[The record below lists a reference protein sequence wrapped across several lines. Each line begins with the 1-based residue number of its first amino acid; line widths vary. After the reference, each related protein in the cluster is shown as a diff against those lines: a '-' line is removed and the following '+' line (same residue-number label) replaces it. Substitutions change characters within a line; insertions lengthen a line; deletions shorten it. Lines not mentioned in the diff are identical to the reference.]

1 MKKQIT
7 ILVLSLMVPAC
18 LSAGPIIDAGAN
30 GLSFFLEPSI
40 SKGLGGTAYD
50 LSFPWAPGV
59 TGSSRLEFPQLQL
72 EAGALLGLT
81 IDRGGKRSW
90 LIEAGV
96 FHSFLAMPGSM
107 YDYDW
112 IQFAGYPRIP
122 FSYTYSSDSTTCWS
136 LSIEA
141 AWSFLHAGPF
151 DLALYGTYRY
161 QNDSH
166 VENGY
171 TGWQWDP
178 ATLPDT
184 TVYLIGSSQPDA
196 LEYTLSA
203 HIPGIGLF
211 GSLQVFRGASL
222 DLRAAYT
229 PVYVS
234 DSDDHRLRTK
244 LSTASGW
251 GNGVYADLRGTY
263 RFARFGKVTPYVV
276 VYGIVLYYVVSTT
289 QTQYW
294 YGDADENVPQGTRIT
309 GVDHVIT
316 SSEFRLGIRMGFS
329 L

>member
-1 MKKQIT
+1 MKKIVL
-7 ILVLSLMVPAC
+7 LVLSLMVPAC
-18 LSAGPIIDAGAN
+18 LSAGPIVDTGAN
-30 GLSFFLEPSI
+30 GVSFFLEPSLAK
-40 SKGLGGTAYD
+40 SFGGTAYD
-50 LSFPWAPGV
+50 LSFPWATGV
-59 TGSSRLEFPQLQL
+59 SGASRLEFPQLQL
-72 EAGALLGLT
+72 EAGAVLGIT
-81 IDRGGKRSW
+81 IDRGGKRQW
-90 LIEAGV
+90 LVEASV
-96 FHSFLAMPGSM
+96 FHSFLAIPGFM
-107 YDYDW
+107 NDYDW
-112 IQFAGYPRIP
+112 IQFDGYPQVP
-122 FSYTYSSDSTTCWS
+122 FSYTYSSDVTDSWS

-141 AWSFLHAGPF
+141 AWTFLHAGPF

-161 QNDSH
+161 LNDSH

-178 ATLPDT
+178 TANPT
-184 TVYLIGSSQPDA
+184 TVYLIASSQPDA

-234 DSDDHRLRTK
+234 DSDDHKLRTK
-244 LSTASGW
+244 LSTAEGW
-251 GNGVYADLRGTY
+251 GNGVYADLRATY
-263 RFARFGKVTPYVV
+263 RFARFGKITPYAV
-276 VYGIVLYYVVSTT
+276 VYGTLMYFVVSTS

-294 YGDADENVPQGTRIT
+294 YGNADQSAPQGTRIT

-316 SSEFRLGIRMGFS
+316 ANEYRVGIRMGFS